1 MERGNWM
8 KRILKTGDLILLMA
22 LIGAAGYLFNA
33 FFGNPVSAHL
43 AERSARAYLAEQYGH
58 LDVEIERFGYS
69 FKTADYYAH
78 VSSPTSMDTHFSVY
92 MRMNGEVRYDT
103 YDSVTSGWNT
113 WRRLESEYRAR
124 TNALFDAPDFELRND
139 IAFGSLELKEES
151 VYDYQPV
158 PFGIDLQTLEL
169 DREYDINEL
178 AAQAGKIVFYMQ
190 HEDVSFET
198 AAQGMLRLKEIL
210 DGEGIPFFAMDFV
223 LRLPREEGQP
233 GNGGPV
239 IHVQDFL
246 YSEIDEDGMT
256 QRVQAAHEALDAF
269 YEELDRKEKAE

>member
-1 MERGNWM
+1 MKRPRI
-8 KRILKTGDLILLMA
+8 KRILKTGCLIA
-22 LIGAAGYLFNA
+22 LIALLCAAAYLFNA
-33 FFGNPVSAHL
+33 FFGNPISAYL
-43 AERSARAYLAEQYGH
+43 AERSARAYLAKHYGQ
-58 LDVEIERFGYS
+58 LDVEIMRFGYS
-69 FKTADYYAH
+69 FKTADYYAQ
-78 VSSPTSMDTHFSVY
+78 VASPTSVDTHFSVY

-139 IAFGSLELKEES
+139 IAFGSLEIKEES
-151 VYDYQPV
+151 AYEYQPV
-158 PFGIDLQTLEL
+158 PFGIELQTLEL
-169 DREYDINEL
+169 DGEYDVNEL

-198 AAQGMLRLKEIL
+198 AARGMLRLKEIL

-223 LRLPREEGQP
+223 VRLPREEGQP
-233 GNGGPV
+233 GSGGPS
-239 IHVQDFL
+239 IHVEDFL
-246 YSEIDEDGMT
+246 YSEIYEDGMV

-269 YEELDRKEKAE
+269 YEELDKME